1 MPIFFKLFHEI
12 EIEGILPNSLYK
24 DRVTLINK
32 ACKDATKKEN
42 YRPISLV
49 NKKANFLNEMLGR

>member
-12 EIEGILPNSLYK
+12 EIEGTLPNSLYK
-24 DRVTLINK
+24 DTVTFIHK
-32 ACKDATKKEN
+32 TCKDATRKEN

-49 NKKANFLNEMLGR
+49 NKESKLFK